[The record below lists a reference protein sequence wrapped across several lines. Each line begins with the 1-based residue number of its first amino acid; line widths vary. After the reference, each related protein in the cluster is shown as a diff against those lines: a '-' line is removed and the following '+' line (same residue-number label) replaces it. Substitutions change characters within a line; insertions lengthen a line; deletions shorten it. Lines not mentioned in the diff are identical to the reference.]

1 MINLVHYVFNR
12 LTQHDG
18 VKKNKSIFEQDQE
31 NMICTIDVIKDLTI
45 DDAFH

>member
-12 LTQHDG
+12 LTQ
-18 VKKNKSIFEQDQE
+18 KNKSIFEQDQE

-45 DDAFH
+45 DDAFY